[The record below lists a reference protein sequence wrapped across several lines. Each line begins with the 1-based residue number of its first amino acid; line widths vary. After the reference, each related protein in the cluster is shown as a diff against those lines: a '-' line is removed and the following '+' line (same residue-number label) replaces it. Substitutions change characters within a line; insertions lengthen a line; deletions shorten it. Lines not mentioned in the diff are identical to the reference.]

1 VARAAPGRES
11 SPTSQLGTGADQL
24 ESIGGPTGV
33 TVPQPLLA
41 TVTVTVEA
49 DPIIHNRVV
58 DGVRKPDLA
67 ISILVDR
74 RYDLQGFH
82 ARC

>member
-1 VARAAPGRES
+1 
-11 SPTSQLGTGADQL
+11 
-24 ESIGGPTGV
+24 V

-58 DGVRKPDLA
+58 DGVRNPDLA